1 MKKKKTRIGAEMAL
15 LLKSR
20 YASKSKKS
28 AKLYNKS
35 DRRKNKIPRRPGGV
49 FLFTE
54 IEGTF
59 LCA

>member
-1 MKKKKTRIGAEMAL
+1 MKKKKTRIGAELAL

-20 YASKSKKS
+20 YASKTKKS

-49 FLFTE
+49 FLCVESGST
-54 IEGTF
+54 I

>member
-1 MKKKKTRIGAEMAL
+1 MAL